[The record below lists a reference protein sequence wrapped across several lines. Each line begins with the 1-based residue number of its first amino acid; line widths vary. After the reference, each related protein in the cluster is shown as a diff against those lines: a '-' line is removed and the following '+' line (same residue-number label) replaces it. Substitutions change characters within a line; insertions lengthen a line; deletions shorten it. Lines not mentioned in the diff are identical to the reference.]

1 MWTSWSSTSRAGPM
15 CSSRWTSEARRSAP
29 SVARPRVWSCRST
42 TATKGSSGCGGSP
55 PSSEPGPAT
64 GRQGATTPMRA
75 SATEKTL
82 HWTVAAAVL
91 LLLASGTVMYVPG
104 LSELVGQR
112 FWVRTSHLAAA
123 ILLVAVVLVIPALR
137 WGEVRRLE
145 RELSFWDR
153 TDWEWFRR
161 PWDVFLS
168 IYHEAK
174 SEPWRFNAGQKLLA
188 ALVAIAL
195 AVLLVSG
202 VPMYWWWWFGA
213 ELVQRARDLH
223 VLASFA
229 VTAL

>member
-1 MWTSWSSTSRAGPM
+1 
-15 CSSRWTSEARRSAP
+15 
-29 SVARPRVWSCRST
+29 
-42 TATKGSSGCGGSP
+42 
-55 PSSEPGPAT
+55 
-64 GRQGATTPMRA
+64 MRA

-123 ILLVAVVLVIPALR
+123 ILLVAVVLVMPALR
-137 WGEVRRLE
+137 WGEMRRLE
-145 RELSFWDR
+145 RELSFWER
-153 TDWEWFRR
+153 ADWEWFRR

-168 IYHEAK
+168 TYHDAK
-174 SEPWRFNAGQKLLA
+174 SEPRRFNAGQKLLA
-188 ALVAIAL
+188 ALLAIAL

-202 VPMYWWWWFGA
+202 VPMYWWWWFGG

-229 VTAL
+229 VTALIAGHIYLAAFGPSGLLEARAAKR